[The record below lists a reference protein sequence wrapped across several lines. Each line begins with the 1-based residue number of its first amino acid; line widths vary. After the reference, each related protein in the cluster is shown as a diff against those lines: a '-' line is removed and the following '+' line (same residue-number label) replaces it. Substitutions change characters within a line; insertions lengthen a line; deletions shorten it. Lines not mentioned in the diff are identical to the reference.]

1 MLRGGPPITE
11 INGRSNTTKENV
23 RDKLDRLNDRNKEKP
38 YGKTRFTSDGNA
50 AIIRKMSP
58 LKKID
63 WSLYLIADTEFTAG
77 RDLVLPVSK
86 AVLGGVTVVQLRAK
100 NLGTRD
106 FLELASRMNEQL
118 RKSGVPLLINDR
130 VDIVLACGA
139 AGVHLGQDDM
149 PLPDARR
156 LLGPDKIIGISV
168 NTLDEAAEAERL
180 GADYLGL
187 GPIYATTTKDT
198 DLPIV
203 GSEGIRR
210 MHKLIDIPIIAIGGI
225 NAGNAADVLRA
236 GAAGVAVVSAILG
249 AADARKAAADLKKRV
264 LI

>member
-1 MLRGGPPITE
+1 MG
-11 INGRSNTTKENV
+11 
-23 RDKLDRLNDRNKEKP
+23 
-38 YGKTRFTSDGNA
+38 
-50 AIIRKMSP
+50 P

-63 WSLYLIADTEFTAG
+63 WSLYLIADTEFAAG
-77 RDLVLPVSK
+77 KDLLPRIRE

-100 NLGTRD
+100 DVGTRE
-106 FLELASRMNEQL
+106 FLELASRFSEQL
-118 RKSGVPLLINDR
+118 GKLGVPFLINDR

-139 AGVHLGQDDM
+139 TGVHLGQDDM

-156 LLGPDKIIGISV
+156 FLGPDKTIGISV
-168 NTLDEAAEAERL
+168 NTLEEAVEAQML
-180 GADYLGL
+180 GADYVGL

-249 AADARKAAADLKKRV
+249 AADARKAAAELKKRI
-264 LI
+264 LILDTRR

>member
-1 MLRGGPPITE
+1 MR
-11 INGRSNTTKENV
+11 R
-23 RDKLDRLNDRNKEKP
+23 
-38 YGKTRFTSDGNA
+38 
-50 AIIRKMSP
+50 
-58 LKKID
+58 ID
-63 WSLYLIADTEFTAG
+63 WSLYLVADTEFAAG
-77 RDLVLPVSK
+77 KDLLPRIRE

-100 NLGTRD
+100 DLGTRD
-106 FLELASRMNEQL
+106 FLELASRISEQL
-118 RKSGVPLLINDR
+118 GKLGVPFLINDR
-130 VDIVLACGA
+130 VDISLACGA

-149 PLPDARR
+149 PPDRAKK
-156 LLGPDKIIGISV
+156 LLGRSKIIGVSV
-168 NTLDEAAEAERL
+168 NTLKEAREAERL
-180 GADYLGL
+180 GADYVGL
-187 GPIYATTTKDT
+187 GPIYATTTKNT

-249 AADARKAAADLKKRV
+249 AADARKAAAELKKRV

>member
-1 MLRGGPPITE
+1 MG
-11 INGRSNTTKENV
+11 
-23 RDKLDRLNDRNKEKP
+23 
-38 YGKTRFTSDGNA
+38 
-50 AIIRKMSP
+50 P

-63 WSLYLIADTEFTAG
+63 WSLYLIADTEFAAG
-77 RDLVLPVSK
+77 KDLLPRIRE

-100 NLGTRD
+100 DVGTRD
-106 FLELASRMNEQL
+106 FLELASRISEQL
-118 RKSGVPLLINDR
+118 GKLGVPFLINDR

-139 AGVHLGQDDM
+139 TGVHLGQDDM

-156 LLGPDKIIGISV
+156 FLGPDKTIGISV
-168 NTLDEAAEAERL
+168 NTLEEAVEAQML
-180 GADYLGL
+180 GADYVGL

-249 AADARKAAADLKKRV
+249 AADARKAAAELKKKDIR
-264 LI
+264 LG